1 MSKQFSKNKMRLSV
15 PIEQKSDNTEVPINK
30 TTFSIIFKFLQ
41 YLFFMNIY
49 FCKMQK
55 LNNKIPEIQ
64 HSQKLDQEIIN
75 SMIGITKHIPSI
87 TCNEFKTI
95 FRGPNTFSS

>member
-1 MSKQFSKNKMRLSV
+1 MSKQFSKNKSRLSV
-15 PIEQKSDNTEVPINK
+15 PIEQKSDNTEVPINN
-30 TTFSIIFKFLQ
+30 TTFSMIFKFLQ

-64 HSQKLDQEIIN
+64 HSQKPDQEIIN
-75 SMIGITKHIPSI
+75 SMIGITKQIPRI
-87 TCNEFKTI
+87 TCNEFRNI
-95 FRGPNTFSS
+95 FNGPIIFSS